1 MKTPDF
7 FNRVPAV
14 TLHDPLSEFLGSCEG
29 GVVTYTY
36 ADAVKLAG
44 HSCPTVAGA
53 YLMTLKALKALYGD
67 RLPVRGDIRVEL
79 EARADEGVAGVVAQV
94 MTLITGAAAEGGFK
108 GIAGRF
114 ERRGRLFFG
123 CAIGAEAR
131 LTRLDNGQSVTVD
144 YHPAIVPAS
153 PRQSALMQKA
163 LSGAASAEER
173 AEFARLW
180 QARVEAILCDYADDP
195 RLVTVR
201 AL

>member
-7 FNRVPAV
+7 FDRAPTI
-14 TLHDPLSEFLGSCEG
+14 TLYDPLAEFLGSCEG
-29 GVVTYTY
+29 GEATYTY
-36 ADAVKLAG
+36 ADAAKLAG

-79 EARADEGVAGVVAQV
+79 EAQAGEGTAGVTAQI
-94 MTLITGAAAEGGFK
+94 MTLITGAAGEGGFK

-123 CAIGAEAR
+123 CAIGAQAR
-131 LTRLDNGQSVTVD
+131 LTRLDNAQSVTVD
-144 YHPAIVPAS
+144 YSPGFIPAS
-153 PRQSALMQKA
+153 PRQSVLMPA
-163 LSGAASAEER
+163 VLSGAASAEEK

-180 QARVEAILCDYADDP
+180 QARVAAILCDYADDP
-195 RLVTVR
+195 RLIT
-201 AL
+201 LGGL